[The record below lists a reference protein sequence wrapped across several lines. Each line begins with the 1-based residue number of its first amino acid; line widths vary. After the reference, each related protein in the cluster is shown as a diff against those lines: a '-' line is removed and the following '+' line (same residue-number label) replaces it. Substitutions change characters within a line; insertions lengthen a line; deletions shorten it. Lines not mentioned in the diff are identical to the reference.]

1 MFGRH
6 ASFFQQLE
14 RLNLSALWKTGA
26 SKVLVMHGEF
36 DWACGVDEGRGLA
49 ETIAADDPNRV
60 KFIELP
66 GCGHD
71 MRTHASIGESYA
83 NPRRG
88 VWDERIVRHAVD
100 WLHEVCP

>member
-14 RLNLSALWKTGA
+14 GLNLSALWKTA
-26 SKVLVMHGEF
+26 SSKVLVLHGEF
-36 DWACGVDEGRGLA
+36 DWACGVDEGRSLA
-49 ETIAADDPNRV
+49 ETIAAVDPSRV
-60 KFIELP
+60 KFMELSQ
-66 GCGHD
+66 CGHD

-88 VWDERIVRHAVD
+88 IWDERIVRQCVQ
-100 WLHEVCP
+100 WIREVCP